1 MAAGFPMVEME
12 VHRIQVSARAYHRVI
27 LRAKDGDANLH
38 IVIGPAEAR
47 AIAVAHR
54 GQQLSRPLSYDMALA
69 LIQEAGARLLQVS
82 ITDLQ
87 DGIYYA
93 EIRLAD
99 MEGRE
104 RVVDSRP
111 SDAIALALRT
121 GAPIF
126 ASESVLEDDEED
138 WDEEEEQQRMA
149 EPVKPTQ
156 EESGVSLAE
165 VLAESRP
172 SLSQRQQLE
181 KRLRQAVAEEA
192 YEEAARLR
200 DRLRSASLD

>member
-1 MAAGFPMVEME
+1 MVEME
-12 VHRIQVSARAYHRVI
+12 VHRVQVSSRAYHRVV

-47 AIAVAHR
+47 AISLAHR
-54 GQQLSRPLSYDMALA
+54 GQQAPRPLSYDMARA
-69 LIQEAGARLLQVS
+69 LLEEAGAQIRQVA
-82 ITDLQ
+82 ITNLQ

-93 EIRLAD
+93 EIRLTD
-99 MEGRE
+99 GEGTE

-126 ASESVLEDDEED
+126 AAESVLEGEEAD
-138 WDEEEEQQRMA
+138 WDEDA
-149 EPVKPTQ
+149 EPRTLADQ
-156 EESGVSLAE
+156 EGDVVNGSEAPAGTVTLADL
-165 VLAESRP
+165 LAESRT
-172 SLSQRQQLE
+172 SLTATQVLE
-181 KRLRQAVAEEA
+181 KRLRRAVAEEA

-200 DRLRSASLD
+200 DRLHDLRED

>member
-1 MAAGFPMVEME
+1 MVEME
-12 VHRIQVSARAYHRVI
+12 VHRVQVSSRAYHRVV

-47 AIAVAHR
+47 AISLAHR
-54 GQQLSRPLSYDMALA
+54 GQKAQRPLSYDMARSL
-69 LIQEAGARLLQVS
+69 LQEAGASIQRVA

-93 EIRLAD
+93 EIRLTD
-99 MEGRE
+99 DDGQE

-111 SDAIALALRT
+111 SDAIALALRM

-126 ASESVLEDDEED
+126 AAETVLEDDEED
-138 WDEEEEQQRMA
+138 WDEEVDLEAVEVEVA
-149 EPVKPTQ
+149 EPP
-156 EESGVSLAE
+156 EGAVSLAE
-165 VLAESRP
+165 LLADSEP
-172 SLSQRQQLE
+172 DLSERQQLE

-200 DRLRSASLD
+200 DRLEKLA